1 MENIG
6 TWKKGLRIQRVAQW
20 VVLPAVLVA
29 VFLAVAPPRAHATLT
44 LQLSNGTTTVTI
56 SDGGLNDLNPLAGA
70 VTFIGPIGNYILNV
84 STGVTYPVLGT
95 PSLPT
100 LDLNSI
106 NVTSGG
112 GGNLSIAASQTGYTG
127 GAGSF
132 LLGIGGTTTGTA
144 SAQAYLSSA
153 NNLFGTSTLLG
164 SLGPFSGAFSGTTGG
179 SVASTA
185 PFSLTTIASIS
196 HPGPGATSFNV
207 GLQLPEPA
215 SLLLLGSGLT
225 IFGLLGVRR
234 ARSKETDL
242 L

>member
-6 TWKKGLRIQRVAQW
+6 TWKKGLRIQRIALW
-20 VVLPAVLVA
+20 VSLPAVLVA

-56 SDGGLNDLNPLAGA
+56 SDGGAGDSSPLAGTVA
-70 VTFIGPIGNYILNV
+70 FIGPIGNYILNF
-84 STGVTYPVLGT
+84 SAAVTYPVLGT

-100 LDLNSI
+100 LDLNSL
-106 NVTSGG
+106 NVTNGG
-112 GGNLSIAASQTGYTG
+112 GGNLTVAASQTGYTG
-127 GAGSF
+127 VGNF
-132 LLGIGGTTTGTA
+132 VLGIGGTTTGTV
-144 SAQAYLSSA
+144 SAQAYLSNA

-164 SLGPFSGAFSGTTGG
+164 SLGPFSGLAFSGTTVGL
-179 SVASTA
+179 ASSAT
-185 PFSLTTIASIS
+185 PYSLTTIASIS

-225 IFGLLGVRR
+225 IFGLLGMRR